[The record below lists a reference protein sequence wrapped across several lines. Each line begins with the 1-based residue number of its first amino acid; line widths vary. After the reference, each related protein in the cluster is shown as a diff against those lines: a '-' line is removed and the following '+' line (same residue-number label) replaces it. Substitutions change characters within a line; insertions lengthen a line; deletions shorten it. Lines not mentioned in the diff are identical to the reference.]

1 MIENY
6 NDYFNKALQ
15 LKSKYETLLNQL
27 STVETQKSELN
38 SKMKTLYEKVGT
50 YESAIDYMKKLI
62 DVLSRKHINH
72 LEKLLNS
79 AVQSIFYDK
88 DYHIEFEISEYRNNN
103 NLTIY
108 LIETLED
115 GNEIK
120 TDIKNNGF
128 GLKSIIGLILQV
140 YFIMYHNQSRILFM
154 DESLSAISTNYIEY
168 VKELINSL
176 AKEYGFIFV
185 LVNHDPRWNDLADR
199 VYEMNNGEIKLLS

>member
-6 NDYFNKALQ
+6 NDYFNKAIQ
-15 LKSKYETLLNQL
+15 LKSSYETLLNQL
-27 STVETQKSELN
+27 DKVKNQREEIKLAMDN
-38 SKMKTLYEKVGT
+38 SYTLVKDYENSI
-50 YESAIDYMKKLI
+50 EYMKKLI
-62 DVLSRKHINH
+62 DVLSRKHIIH

-115 GNEIK
+115 GSEIK

-140 YFIMYHNQSRILFM
+140 YFIMYHKQSRILFM

-168 VKELINSL
+168 VRELIKSL
-176 AKEYGFIFV
+176 SEKYGFIFV

-199 VYEMNNGEIKLLS
+199 VYEMKDGEIKLLS

>member
-6 NDYFNKALQ
+6 NEYFNKALQ
-15 LKSKYETLLNQL
+15 LKSKYETLLTQL
-27 STVETQKSELN
+27 SSVETQKEDLKT
-38 SKMKTLYEKVGT
+38 KMKVLYDKVET
-50 YESAIDYMKKLI
+50 YENSIEYMKKLI

-72 LEKLLNS
+72 LETLLNS

-88 DYHIEFEISEYRNNN
+88 DYKIEFEISEYRNNN

-115 GNEIK
+115 GSEIK

-168 VKELINSL
+168 VRELIKSL
-176 AKEYGFIFV
+176 TKEYGFIFI

-199 VYEMNNGEIKLLS
+199 VYEMNNGEITLLS

>member
-6 NDYFNKALQ
+6 NEYLNKAIQ
-15 LKSKYETLLNQL
+15 LKSKYETLLTQL
-27 STVETQKSELN
+27 NNLKSQKSDLV
-38 SKMKTLYEKVGT
+38 SKMQNLYDKVGT
-50 YESAIDYMKKLI
+50 YENAIDYMKKLI

-88 DYHIEFEISEYRNNN
+88 DYKIEFEISEYRNNN

-115 GNEIK
+115 GSEIK

-176 AKEYGFIFV
+176 AKEYNFIFV
-185 LVNHDPRWNDLADR
+185 LVNHDPRWNEYANR
-199 VYEMNNGEIKLLS
+199 VYEMNNGEITLLS

>member
-6 NDYFNKALQ
+6 NDYFNKAIQ
-15 LKSKYETLLNQL
+15 LKSSYETLLNQL
-27 STVETQKSELN
+27 ETIKNQKEEIKKAMDNAYILVGDYEN
-38 SKMKTLYEKVGT
+38 SIE
-50 YESAIDYMKKLI
+50 YMKKLI
-62 DVLSRKHINH
+62 DILSRKHINH
-72 LEKLLNS
+72 LETLLNS

-115 GNEIK
+115 GSEIK

-140 YFIMYHNQSRILFM
+140 YFIMYHKQSRVLFM

-168 VKELINSL
+168 VRELIKSL
-176 AKEYGFIFV
+176 AEEYGFIFV

>member
-38 SKMKTLYEKVGT
+38 SKMKALYKKVGT

>member
-1 MIENY
+1 MIEKY
-6 NDYFNKALQ
+6 NDYFNKAIS
-15 LKSKYETLLNQL
+15 LKSKYEALLEQL
-27 STVETQKSELN
+27 NNVKMQKEEIKLKMEETHK
-38 SKMKTLYEKVGT
+38 KVNT
-50 YESAIDYMKKLI
+50 YEESIDYMKKLI
-62 DVLSRKHINH
+62 DILSRKHIAH
-72 LEKLLNS
+72 LETLLNS

-115 GNEIK
+115 GSEIK

-128 GLKSIIGLILQV
+128 GLKSVIGLILQV
-140 YFIMYHNQSRILFM
+140 YFIMYHNQSRILIM

-168 VKELINSL
+168 VRELIISL
-176 AKEYGFIFV
+176 TKEYGFIFI

-199 VYEMNNGEIKLLS
+199 VYEMRDGEIKLLS

>member
-6 NDYFNKALQ
+6 NEYFNKALQ
-15 LKSKYETLLNQL
+15 LKSKYETLLTQL
-27 STVETQKSELN
+27 SSVETQKEDLKT
-38 SKMKTLYEKVGT
+38 KMKALYDKVGT
-50 YESAIDYMKKLI
+50 YENSIEYMKKLI

-72 LEKLLNS
+72 LETLLNS

-88 DYHIEFEISEYRNNN
+88 DYKIEFEISEYRNNN

-115 GNEIK
+115 GSEIK

-168 VKELINSL
+168 VRELIKSL
-176 AKEYGFIFV
+176 TKEYGFIFI

-199 VYEMNNGEIKLLS
+199 VYEMNNGEITLLS

>member
-6 NDYFNKALQ
+6 NEYFNKALQ
-15 LKSKYETLLNQL
+15 LKSKYETLLTQL
-27 STVETQKSELN
+27 SSVETQKEDLKT
-38 SKMKTLYEKVGT
+38 KMKVLYDKVGT
-50 YESAIDYMKKLI
+50 YENSIEYMKKLI

-72 LEKLLNS
+72 LETLLNS

-88 DYHIEFEISEYRNNN
+88 DYKIEFEISEYRNNN

-115 GNEIK
+115 GSEIK

-168 VKELINSL
+168 VRELIKSL
-176 AKEYGFIFV
+176 TKEYGFIFI

-199 VYEMNNGEIKLLS
+199 VYEMNNGEITLLS